1 MAVTL
6 SKSQDEINQLPLVEL
21 AWEILKS
28 KKEPFYF
35 RDLMNEIQAL
45 RSMTEEEVMD
55 VIARLY
61 TEINI
66 DGRFICIGQNVWGLK
81 RWYPVDKTAE
91 KSSSKRFVRSTGD
104 AFSDDDEDLL
114 DEEFEDDSL
123 DEEEVVEP
131 PLFASNDDS
140 DDDNDDAD
148 SDDGDGDEDF
158 EDAADDEAE
167 DENFA
172 DEEEELTEE
181 ESLGDEDTDDDED
194 DNY

>member
-21 AWEILKS
+21 AWEILRS

-35 RDLMNEIQAL
+35 RDLMNEIQVL
-45 RSMTEEEVMD
+45 RSMTDEQVMD

-91 KSSSKRFVRSTGD
+91 KASSKRFVRSTGD

-114 DEEFEDDSL
+114 DEDFEDDSAVEDEVEESPL
-123 DEEEVVEP
+123 YSLGTDGDNDEDDADEEAEDFDESSEEDAD
-131 PLFASNDDS
+131 FSEDS
-140 DDDNDDAD
+140 DDEELAEDDELLDEDA
-148 SDDGDGDEDF
+148 SDDED
-158 EDAADDEAE
+158 E
-167 DENFA
+167 DENF
-172 DEEEELTEE
+172 
-181 ESLGDEDTDDDED
+181 
-194 DNY
+194 

>member
-1 MAVTL
+1 MAITL
-6 SKSQDEINQLPLVEL
+6 AKSQDEINQLPLVEL

-35 RDLMNEIQAL
+35 RDLMSEIQVL
-45 RSMTEEEVMD
+45 RGLSEEEVMD

-91 KSSSKRFVRSTGD
+91 KSTSRRFVRSTGD

-114 DEEFEDDSL
+114 DEEFE
-123 DEEEVVEP
+123 EEAVV
-131 PLFASNDDS
+131 
-140 DDDNDDAD
+140 DDDIEESPLYAIGDDQ
-148 SDDGDGDEDF
+148 
-158 EDAADDEAE
+158 ADDEADPDAEEFDEATE
-167 DENFA
+167 DEDA
-172 DEEEELTEE
+172 DYGDDGEEEGLADDELLDEDASDEEE
-181 ESLGDEDTDDDED
+181 DDDE
-194 DNY
+194 NHL